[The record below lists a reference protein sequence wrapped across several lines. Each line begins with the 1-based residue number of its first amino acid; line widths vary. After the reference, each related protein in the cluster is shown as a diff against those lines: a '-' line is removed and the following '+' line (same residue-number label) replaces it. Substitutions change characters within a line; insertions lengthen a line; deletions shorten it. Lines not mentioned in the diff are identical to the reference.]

1 MPPSL
6 RALRLQMQTTIAPLT
21 LSSGM

>member
-6 RALRLQMQTTIAPLT
+6 RAPSHL
-21 LSSGM
+21 G